1 MPLYTY
7 ENPNTGKTIEL
18 LQTMSEDHVY
28 TDDKGVQWKRVF
40 QVPNAAIDSQIDH
53 NSSTAFVDATRNK
66 KGTYGDL
73 LDKSR
78 ELSDKRAQERGG
90 TDPLKEKVFRDYSA
104 RRKGAKHPEQMKKFE
119 NSKVKVDY

>member
-7 ENPNTGKTIEL
+7 ENPKNGKTIEV
-18 LQTMSEDHVY
+18 LQTMSESHAY
-28 TDDKGVQWKRVF
+28 TDSDGLVWKRVF

-53 NSSTAFVDATRNK
+53 NSST
-66 KGTYGDL
+66 YGDL

-90 TDPLKEKVFRDYSA
+90 ADPLKEKVFKDYSA
-104 RRKGAKHPEQMKKFE
+104 KRKGAKHPEQMKKFE
-119 NSKVKVDY
+119 NSKVTVDY

>member
-1 MPLYTY
+1 
-7 ENPNTGKTIEL
+7 
-18 LQTMSEDHVY
+18 MSEDHVY

-90 TDPLKEKVFRDYSA
+90 TDPLKEKVFKDYSA
-104 RRKGAKHPEQMKKFE
+104 KRKGAKHPEQMKKFE
-119 NSKVKVDY
+119 NSKVTVDY